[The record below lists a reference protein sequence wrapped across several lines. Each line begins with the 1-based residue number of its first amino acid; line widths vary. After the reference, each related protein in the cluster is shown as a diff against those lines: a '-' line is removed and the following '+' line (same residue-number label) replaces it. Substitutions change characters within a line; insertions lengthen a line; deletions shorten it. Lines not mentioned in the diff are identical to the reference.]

1 MATTKGTESNLVDLL
16 NSLIE
21 LDYDAIEAYK
31 AAVSRVDA
39 LSDRG
44 QLATFMQDHQ
54 RHVTDLT
61 TLVEVHGGE
70 PAQHGDM
77 KQVLTK
83 GKVVLSGLVG
93 DKIVLAAM
101 KTNEDDTNAAYERA
115 LNHPGLPPEVQTVLE
130 QNLADERRH
139 RAWIENRISEA
150 EGAVTMK
157 KAV

>member
-1 MATTKGTESNLVDLL
+1 MATTKGTETNLVDLL

-31 AAVSRVDA
+31 AAIGRVDI

-44 QLATFMQDHQ
+44 QLAVFMQDHQ
-54 RHVTDLT
+54 RHVADLT
-61 TLVEVHGGE
+61 TLVQEQGAE
-70 PAQHGDM
+70 PATHGDM
-77 KQVLTK
+77 KQILTK

-93 DKIVLAAM
+93 DKIVFEAM

-115 LNHPGLPPEVQTVLE
+115 LNHPSLLPEVQRVLA

-139 RAWIENRISEA
+139 REWIEKRLSEA
-150 EGAVTMK
+150 EGTLTMK